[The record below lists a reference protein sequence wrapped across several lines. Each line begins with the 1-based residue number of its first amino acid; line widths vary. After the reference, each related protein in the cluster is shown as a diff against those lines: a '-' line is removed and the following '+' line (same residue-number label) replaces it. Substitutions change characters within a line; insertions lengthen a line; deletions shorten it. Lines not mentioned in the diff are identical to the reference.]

1 MSELWIWS
9 VQTTSAPDVTGWD
22 VVATD
27 GEIGKIDEASYEAG
41 PRVDRGRHRLV
52 DLRRTSA

>member
-22 VVATD
+22 VVAMD
-27 GEIGKIDEASYEAG
+27 GEIGKIDEASYDADAG
-41 PRVDRGRHRLV
+41 GSSSTPAGGSSG
-52 DLRRTSA
+52 TSA